1 MPIIIIAILLWI
13 GIKAIDKRHKPPD
26 KPKQKQPKTTAQL
39 IPATY
44 TTCARTPNNALA
56 YLNEQK
62 RTLIQIVEDIDSQ
75 LEYAPPNRQ
84 TLMQRRA
91 MTLNRIATVENKIQR
106 IART

>member
-1 MPIIIIAILLWI
+1 MPIILLLIVLWSIWQAISN
-13 GIKAIDKRHKPPD
+13 RQKPTDNP
-26 KPKQKQPKTTAQL
+26 PEQPPPL
-39 IPATY
+39 IRATY

-62 RTLIQIVEDIDSQ
+62 RTLIQIVEDIDIQ

-91 MTLNRIATVENKIQR
+91 ATLNRIATVENKIER
-106 IART
+106 MCK